1 MKRRRILN
9 IEDRTPNVEGHPF
22 GQRIQ
27 SSMLRVRCS
36 MFILLCLVLFVFSTT
51 HIGAAEPVF
60 MDFTNTF
67 STSIGPMPGN
77 ARDLYNLGTRKL
89 RDRKFQEAEALFN
102 QALAKQDESVQAQSL
117 YNLGH
122 VRFNQG
128 DELLKKSGDAK
139 AASARG
145 RAAAKQAEDAVR
157 VASEALETGELQ
169 KLTSA
174 YMNGRGSRR
183 ELKAATKAVKRAL
196 EIHGAA
202 LQRWQRSLDD
212 FKSSVELNPSD
223 TNAQQNVQT
232 MERSIAK
239 LVDSIR
245 EMQQAAAM
253 MAQQGQKLREKM
265 KQMGGKIPEPM
276 MPPGAKGEDEEE
288 DEGEDGKKEP
298 PEMRPG
304 MQEKAGKEG
313 EELKLTPEEAQWILD
328 GFKLDGG
335 QRLPMGQGD
344 SAEPKDR
351 KGRNW

>member
-1 MKRRRILN
+1 MSRREASN
-9 IEDRTPNVEGHPF
+9 IEHRTLNAEF
-22 GQRIQ
+22 
-27 SSMLRVRCS
+27 LRVTALFRCS
-36 MFILLCLVLFVFSTT
+36 MFLPLCLLFVLLAL
-51 HIGAAEPVF
+51 HMPAAEPVF

-67 STSIGPMPGN
+67 FADTEPLPEK
-77 ARDLYNLGTRKL
+77 ARDLYNLGTRRL
-89 RDRKFQEAEALFN
+89 RDRKYQEAETLFGK
-102 QALAKQDESVQAQSL
+102 ALAKQDESVQALSL

-122 VRFNQG
+122 VRFDQG
-128 DELLKKSGDAK
+128 GELLKKSPDLK
-139 AASARG
+139 ATSARG
-145 RAAAKQAEDAVR
+145 RAAAKQAEDAVHI
-157 VASEALETGELQ
+157 ASEALETGELQ
-169 KLTSA
+169 KLTGA
-174 YMNGRGSRR
+174 YLNGRGSRR
-183 ELKAATKAVKRAL
+183 ELKAATQVVKRAL
-196 EIHGAA
+196 EFHRAA
-202 LQRWQRSLDD
+202 LLKWQRSLDD
-212 FKSSVELNPSD
+212 FKSTMELNPSD
-223 TNAQQNVQT
+223 TNARQNVERV
-232 MERSIAK
+232 ERSIAK

-253 MAQQGQKLREKM
+253 MAQQGQNLREKM

-288 DEGEDGKKEP
+288 EEGEDGKKEP